1 VTAAAKLERIIEHP
15 RNAAIL
21 AEDRPKEERPSMTQ
35 KTALVIG
42 ASGGLGRAIAKILA
56 EEGYALA
63 LVGRDIA
70 RLEATRSELGAAAP
84 EALVIPCDLT
94 DRAQAQA
101 MVEQTLAHLT
111 YIDVLIC
118 AAGMNV
124 RQRSLRS
131 LDPAD
136 WDRVIAANLTTAFN
150 AIHFVL
156 PSMRTRGGGLIVQ
169 ISSLA
174 GLRANTVTG
183 AAYSAA
189 KFAQSALGIS
199 IGREER
205 GRGIRS
211 TVIYSGEVNTPLLEA
226 RGERVGVTVNEGRRE
241 SILQAQ
247 DIADLVRLLVKLP
260 PRAHIPELVIKPTI
274 DDFS

>member
-1 VTAAAKLERIIEHP
+1 
-15 RNAAIL
+15 
-21 AEDRPKEERPSMTQ
+21 MTQ

-42 ASGGLGRAIAKILA
+42 ASGGLGRAIASMLA
-56 EEGYALA
+56 EEGYSLA

-70 RLEATRSELGAAAP
+70 KLQSLRDSMGSAAQGA
-84 EALVIPCDLT
+84 LLLSCDLT

-101 MVEQTLAHLT
+101 MVEQVLAQLN

-211 TVIYSGEVNTPLLEA
+211 TVIYSGEVNTPLLDVRA
-226 RGERVGVTVNEGRRE
+226 ERLGASADEGRRAM
-241 SILQAQ
+241 ILQSQ
-247 DIADLVRLLVKLP
+247 DIAELVRFVVKLP

>member
-1 VTAAAKLERIIEHP
+1 
-15 RNAAIL
+15 
-21 AEDRPKEERPSMTQ
+21 MMQ

-42 ASGGLGRAIAKILA
+42 ASGGLGRAIALMLA

-63 LVGRDIA
+63 LVGRDLA
-70 RLEATRSELGAAAP
+70 KLEATRGELGAAAQG
-84 EALVIPCDLT
+84 ALVLACDLT
-94 DRAQAQA
+94 DRAQTQA
-101 MVEQTLAHLT
+101 MVEQVLARMSF
-111 YIDVLIC
+111 IDVLIC
-118 AAGMNV
+118 AAGLNV

-150 AIHFVL
+150 AIHCVL

-169 ISSLA
+169 LSSLA
-174 GLRANTVTG
+174 GLRANTITG

-189 KFAQSALGIS
+189 KFAQGALGVSIS
-199 IGREER
+199 REER

-211 TVIYSGEVNTPLLEA
+211 TVIYSGEVNTPLLEV

-241 SILQAQ
+241 SILQPQ
-247 DIADLVRLLVKLP
+247 DISEAVRLLIKLP
-260 PRAHIPELVIKPTI
+260 PRAHIPELVIKPVI
-274 DDFS
+274 DDFA

>member
-1 VTAAAKLERIIEHP
+1 
-15 RNAAIL
+15 
-21 AEDRPKEERPSMTQ
+21 MTQ

-42 ASGGLGRAIAKILA
+42 ASGGLGRAIASMLA
-56 EEGYALA
+56 EEEFALA
-63 LVGRDIA
+63 LVGRDLA
-70 RLEATRSELGAAAP
+70 RLESTHGDLGTAA
-84 EALVIPCDLT
+84 ESALVLSCDLT
-94 DRAQAQA
+94 DRAQTQA
-101 MVEQTLAHLT
+101 MVEQVLT
-111 YIDVLIC
+111 RMSYIDVLVC

-156 PSMRTRGGGLIVQ
+156 PSMRNRGSGLILQ

-174 GLRANTVTG
+174 GLRANTITG

-189 KFAQSALGIS
+189 KFAQGALGIS

-241 SILQAQ
+241 SILQSQ
-247 DIADLVRLLVKLP
+247 DIADVVRMLVNLP

>member
-1 VTAAAKLERIIEHP
+1 MP
-15 RNAAIL
+15 
-21 AEDRPKEERPSMTQ
+21 Q
-35 KTALVIG
+35 KTAIVVG
-42 ASGGLGRAIAKILA
+42 ASGGLGRAIAIMLA
-56 EEGYALA
+56 EEGYALV
-63 LVGRDIA
+63 LVGRDLA
-70 RLEATRSELGAAAP
+70 RLEATRYQLSGNAPAA
-84 EALVIPCDLT
+84 LILPCDLT
-94 DRAQAQA
+94 DRAQTQA
-101 MVEQTLAHLT
+101 MVEQALAHLEV
-111 YIDVLIC
+111 IDVLIC

-156 PSMRTRGGGLIVQ
+156 PSMRTRGSGLIVQ
-169 ISSLA
+169 LSSLA
-174 GLRANTVTG
+174 GMRANTITG

-226 RGERVGVTVNEGRRE
+226 RSDRPGATVNEGRRE
-241 SILQAQ
+241 AILQSS
-247 DIADLVRLLVKLP
+247 DIADVVRLLVSLP
-260 PRAHIPELVIKPTI
+260 SRAHIPELVIKPVI

>member
-1 VTAAAKLERIIEHP
+1 
-15 RNAAIL
+15 
-21 AEDRPKEERPSMTQ
+21 MTQ

-42 ASGGLGRAIAKILA
+42 ASGGLGRAIASMLA

-70 RLEATRSELGAAAP
+70 KLQSVHSELGTAAQG
-84 EALVIPCDLT
+84 ALLLSCDLT

-101 MVEQTLAHLT
+101 MVEQVLAQMRS
-111 YIDVLIC
+111 IDVLIC
-118 AAGMNV
+118 AAGLNV

-156 PSMRTRGGGLIVQ
+156 PSMRTRGAGLIVQ
-169 ISSLA
+169 LSSLA

-189 KFAQSALGIS
+189 KFAQGALGIS

-211 TVIYSGEVNTPLLEA
+211 TVIYSGEVNTPLLDVRA
-226 RGERVGVTVNEGRRE
+226 ERLGASADEGRRAM
-241 SILQAQ
+241 ILQSQ
-247 DIADLVRLLVKLP
+247 DIAEVVRFVVKLP